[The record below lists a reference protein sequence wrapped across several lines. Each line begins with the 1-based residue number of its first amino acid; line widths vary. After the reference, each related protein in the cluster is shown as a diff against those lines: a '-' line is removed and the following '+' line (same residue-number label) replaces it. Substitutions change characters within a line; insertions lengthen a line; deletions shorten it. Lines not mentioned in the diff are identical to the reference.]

1 MKCFKIKKYPLG
13 DFSFIKN
20 EIERKSMEFDYRVY
34 NRIKVKS
41 AKKEKNVDVISKMNY
56 SDESYINNIKN
67 LSYIEK
73 HGWNNFV
80 ENYPTI
86 IF

>member
-1 MKCFKIKKYPLG
+1 MKCFKVKKYRLG
-13 DFSFIKN
+13 DFSFIEN
-20 EIERKSMEFDYRVY
+20 EKERKSMEFDYRVY

-41 AKKEKNVDVISKMNY
+41 INKEKTDIISKMNY

-67 LSYIEK
+67 LAYIEK

-80 ENYPTI
+80 ENYTAI